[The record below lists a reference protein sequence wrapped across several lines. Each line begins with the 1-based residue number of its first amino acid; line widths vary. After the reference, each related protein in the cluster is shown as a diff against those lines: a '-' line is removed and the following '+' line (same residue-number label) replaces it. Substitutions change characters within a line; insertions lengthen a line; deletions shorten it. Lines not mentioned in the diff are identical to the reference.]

1 MVQTHDLKW
10 DMFDDVDPW
19 EPVLNE
25 IVWVIQ
31 STPHTTIKES
41 LGRLVFGRD
50 MLFDIPYIPDWDKIA
65 EQKQNETNKSN
76 LAENKKLFGIR
87 LCNFR

>member
-1 MVQTHDLKW
+1 
-10 DMFDDVDPW
+10 MFDDMDPW
-19 EPVLNE
+19 ELVLNG
-25 IVWVIQ
+25 IVWAIR

-41 LGRLVFGRD
+41 LGRLVFEIYV
-50 MLFDIPYIPDWDKIA
+50 LFDIPYIPDWDKIA
-65 EQKQNETNKSN
+65 KQKQNETNKSN